1 MGLDAGTRLGPYAV
15 VSLIGR
21 GGMGEVYRADDER
34 LGRSVA
40 IKVLAPEFTSDPD
53 RRKRFEREA
62 RAIAAL
68 NHPHICA
75 IHDIGREGGIDY
87 LVMELLDGEPLADR
101 IARGALPFDQARA
114 IAITVVE
121 TLAAVHERGLIH
133 RDLKPA
139 NIFLT
144 RHGVKLLDFGL
155 ARDVSPGRSIDT
167 ALTQHGVVMGT
178 PKYLAPEQLRGQ
190 AVDHRADLFAAGAV
204 IYEMLAGRAA
214 FEAPSLVDIL
224 HAVSYDEPPPLPPG
238 VPQYFERA
246 VRKALAKHASDRPPD
261 ANGLA
266 AALAYVPES
275 STVAVDRAD
284 IPVAAPLTRLIVLPF
299 RLLRPDADTDF
310 LAFSLP
316 DAVSAAL
323 SGLESVL
330 VRSTLSATP
339 PSGSAM
345 DLQALA
351 RTAQVDAVVT
361 GTLLRAG
368 NEVRLSAQ
376 LVAVPDGSLL
386 WSHTIQAPVTDLF
399 QLQDAL
405 TNAIVSALHVPL
417 SAHDRRALRQDV
429 PVSGAAYELFLRANK
444 LAADSSAWIEVK
456 DLLERAVELDPG
468 YAPAWAR
475 LGRTLRVLAK
485 YGGPE
490 RREDRSKAER
500 AFERALALNPD
511 LATAHYLVAHL
522 ESETGRAAEAM
533 VRLLTRAR
541 SRRADPEL
549 LAGLVTTCR
558 YCGLLDESIA
568 AYHVANRIDPATRTS
583 VTYSYYMK
591 GDYEAAIATD
601 LAGMAFAATLARM
614 RLGRIDE
621 AMPVIDHLEH
631 QSPHEGVRIISS
643 GYRAAVNGDVDA
655 LMTYIGRMH
664 ESGFAAPEGYFLLA
678 AFAAKAGAVEGAL
691 GVLERSVD
699 GGYFCPQ
706 ALQSDPYFDS
716 LRSRP
721 QFARLIVASDEG
733 RARAREAFERAGGP
747 LVTRP
752 STSSGRPESHRGT

>member
-1 MGLDAGTRLGPYAV
+1 MGLDAGTRLGPYVIA
-15 VSLIGR
+15 SLIGR
-21 GGMGEVYRADDER
+21 GGMGEVYRADDQR

-40 IKVLAPEFTSDPD
+40 VKVLAPEFSSDPE
-53 RRKRFEREA
+53 RRRRFEREA

-75 IHDIGREGGIDY
+75 IHDIGRDGGVDY

-101 IARGALPFDQARA
+101 ISRGPLPFDEARG
-114 IAITVVE
+114 IAITVVQ

-155 ARDVSPGRSIDT
+155 ARDVATGEALDT

-178 PKYLAPEQLRGQ
+178 PKYLAPEQLRGHT
-190 AVDHRADLFAAGAV
+190 VDHRADLFAAGAV
-204 IYEMLAGRAA
+204 IYEMLAGRPA
-214 FEAPSLVDIL
+214 FEAPNLVDIL
-224 HAVSYDEPPPLPPG
+224 HAVSYDEPPPLPPAT
-238 VPQYFERA
+238 PAYFERA
-246 VRKALAKHASDRPPD
+246 VRKALAKQASDRFAD
-261 ANGLA
+261 AAALA
-266 AALAYVPES
+266 AALSYAPES
-275 STVAVDRAD
+275 STVGIERSQV
-284 IPVAAPLTRLIVLPF
+284 PAPARLTRLIVLPF
-299 RLLRPDADTDF
+299 RMLRPDPDTDF

-330 VRSTLSATP
+330 VRSTLTAIPT
-339 PSGSAM
+339 SGSTP

-351 RTAQVDAVVT
+351 RNAQVDAVVT

-386 WSHTIQAPVTDLF
+386 WSHTIQAPVNDLF

-444 LAADSSAWIEVK
+444 LATDSSAWHEVK
-456 DLLERAVELDPG
+456 QLLEQAVELDPG

-490 RREDRSKAER
+490 RRQDRARAER

-522 ESETGRAAEAM
+522 EAETGRAPEAM
-533 VRLLTRAR
+533 VRLLNRAR

-568 AYHVANRIDPATRTS
+568 AYELANRIDPATRTS
-583 VTYSYYMK
+583 VAYSFYMK
-591 GDYEAAIATD
+591 SDYEATIATD
-601 LAGMAFAATLARM
+601 LAGMPFAATLARM
-614 RLGRIDE
+614 RLGRIEE
-621 AMPVIDHLEH
+621 AMPVINHLEYD
-631 QSPHEGVRIISS
+631 SPHEGVRIISS
-643 GYRAAVNGDVDA
+643 GYRAAVNRDVEQ
-655 LMTYIGRMH
+655 LMTYIERMH
-664 ESGFAAPEGYFLLA
+664 ESGFADPEGFFLLA
-678 AFAAKAGAVEGAL
+678 PFAAHAGAAEGAL
-691 GVLERSVD
+691 GVLERAVD
-699 GGYFCPQ
+699 GGYYCPS
-706 ALQSDPYFDS
+706 ALQSDPYFEG
-716 LRSRP
+716 LRSHPR
-721 QFARLIVASDEG
+721 FARLLVASEEG
-733 RARAREAFERAGGP
+733 RARAKEAFERGGGL
-747 LVTRP
+747 LVTRN
-752 STSSGRPESHRGT
+752 S